1 MAVRIVPP
9 DEGGVDIDRQMVIVH
24 HIMAKVQ
31 ADEAKATQARVRP
44 KLVAILEEIEPDN
57 DGHRTLVLDSPIQG
71 YGSIVYQRRVSNAG
85 DTERIMEILEKYDL
99 MEQCTQIAR
108 VPDEEAIMTAVYAGK
123 LPEEELKEM
132 YPQKETFAVVV
143 KRA

>member
-9 DEGGVDIDRQMVIVH
+9 DEGGMDIESKMVIVH

-44 KLVAILEEIEPDN
+44 RLVAMLEEIEPDS
-57 DGHRTLVLDSPIQG
+57 DGHRTLVLDEPIQG
-71 YGSIVYQRRVSNAG
+71 YGSIIYQRRVSVAP
-85 DTERIMEILEKYDL
+85 DVDRIMELLEELDL
-99 MEQCTQIAR
+99 IDQCTEIKR
-108 VPDEEAIMTAVYAGK
+108 VPDEDAIMAAVYAGK
-123 LPEEELKEM
+123 LPEERLKEM